1 MIVAAFFCSTV
12 SILLIADNQLTDILD
27 NSKNELYK
35 EKIDAIWSVLH
46 QNNNRLEQTGLIETY
61 LEDFKATTLKELK
74 QTYYG
79 YPALAIYPFIID
91 TVGNLVMHPVITENT
106 ALPDTQLSQ
115 KMFAAERGE
124 FNYVYQGQLKYY
136 VFRSFPEWNWIVAY
150 AVPLEIKYAEARKFR
165 NLLFLILTGVSLSI
179 LIILSIMIARFTKPI
194 SRLTRAAKA
203 MADGKLD
210 EEIPVI
216 GNDEIGTLAYSFNDM
231 RRAVKKTIHELELE
245 NRERKNAENALANEK
260 EQLAVTLISIG
271 DGVITTDIRGQI
283 VLMNKVAEELTGWNS
298 REVIGRD
305 LKDVFNVVVMQDGA
319 ENRNVA
325 DQLINNAILTGG
337 SGRAALISRNGDK
350 KIIAGNGAP
359 IKDTQKNII
368 GTIHVF
374 RDITNQVNTERELL
388 KTRKLESIG
397 VLAGGIAHDFNNILT
412 VVLGNINLAL
422 HDSGIGEKTR
432 KMLTN
437 VDKAGR
443 RAQGLTQ
450 QLLTFSKGGAP
461 VKAVSSLES
470 IIRDSADFVLHG
482 RSVAC
487 NFDIPHDL
495 WFADV
500 DKGQISQVIQNI
512 VLNGCEAIA
521 GSGEIAVSCKNI
533 IGGDTENS
541 FLVNGQKYVGI
552 FIADS
557 GRGIPEAIIENIF
570 DPYFTTKTTGN
581 GLGLAIAHSIISK
594 HNGHIDVQS
603 STDKGTVFTI
613 YLPATD
619 RIEVVAEINETNID
633 SAILE
638 KSAKIMIMDDEELVR
653 EMITTMLEEMGHTV
667 LTAVNG
673 EDALELYKK
682 NKEAGTPVDIVI
694 MDLTIPGGMGGKEA
708 IKKLLGYDSNAI
720 AIVSSGYSNDPV
732 MANPV
737 SFGFKTAIVKPYSC
751 KELDDVIKRVFIEQA

>member
-1 MIVAAFFCSTV
+1 M
-12 SILLIADNQLTDILD
+12 
-27 NSKNELYK
+27 
-35 EKIDAIWSVLH
+35 
-46 QNNNRLEQTGLIETY
+46 
-61 LEDFKATTLKELK
+61 
-74 QTYYG
+74 
-79 YPALAIYPFIID
+79 
-91 TVGNLVMHPVITENT
+91 
-106 ALPDTQLSQ
+106 
-115 KMFAAERGE
+115 
-124 FNYVYQGQLKYY
+124 
-136 VFRSFPEWNWIVAY
+136 
-150 AVPLEIKYAEARKFR
+150 
-165 NLLFLILTGVSLSI
+165 
-179 LIILSIMIARFTKPI
+179 
-194 SRLTRAAKA
+194 
-203 MADGKLD
+203 
-210 EEIPVI
+210 
-216 GNDEIGTLAYSFNDM
+216 
-231 RRAVKKTIHELELE
+231 
-245 NRERKNAENALANEK
+245 
-260 EQLAVTLISIG
+260 
-271 DGVITTDIRGQI
+271 
-283 VLMNKVAEELTGWNS
+283 
-298 REVIGRD
+298 
-305 LKDVFNVVVMQDGA
+305 
-319 ENRNVA
+319 
-325 DQLINNAILTGG
+325 
-337 SGRAALISRNGDK
+337 
-350 KIIAGNGAP
+350 
-359 IKDTQKNII
+359 
-368 GTIHVF
+368 
-374 RDITNQVNTERELL
+374 
-388 KTRKLESIG
+388 
-397 VLAGGIAHDFNNILT
+397 
-412 VVLGNINLAL
+412 
-422 HDSGIGEKTR
+422 
-432 KMLTN
+432 
-437 VDKAGR
+437 
-443 RAQGLTQ
+443 
-450 QLLTFSKGGAP
+450 
-461 VKAVSSLES
+461 
-470 IIRDSADFVLHG
+470 LHG

-570 DPYFTTKTTGN
+570 DPYFTTKNTGN

-653 EMITTMLEEMGHTV
+653 EMITTMLEEMGHAV

-708 IKKLLGYDSNAI
+708 IKKLLAYDSNAI

-732 MANPV
+732 MANPA
-737 SFGFKTAIVKPYSC
+737 SFGFKTAIVKPYSF